1 MRVLE
6 SPPISGDGWALTTL
20 LLDSDIPGVM
30 WTKVA
35 AEGSEYETVY
45 MSTIYVSGP
54 RFDAVAIKGTH
65 DLAGMEIEFV

>member
-1 MRVLE
+1 
-6 SPPISGDGWALTTL
+6 
-20 LLDSDIPGVM
+20 M